1 MDNSMTEL
9 GSRADGVLRE
19 YGIFSEEGLVAIP
32 DSLSYAE
39 AATLPCAALTAWN
52 CLFGARRL
60 LPGDTVVTQGTGG
73 VSIFAAQFA
82 LAAGAQVISTTSSAA
97 KGKRL
102 KELGVHHVINYVE
115 DPNWGET
122 AKKLSLDGRGADCII
137 EIGGPSTMGQSF
149 KAAALD
155 GEIAVVGSR
164 GGKGEGDTSL
174 ANARSLTCRI
184 RRILVGSR
192 LQFEQMNRAVEV
204 NGIKPVIDGKLFK
217 FEEAESALRYL
228 SEGRAFGKV
237 VVEI

>member
-1 MDNSMTEL
+1 MGEVQTASLRLADL
-9 GSRADGVLRE
+9 ARQAGSREMV
-19 YGIFSEEGLVAIP
+19 
-32 DSLSYAE
+32 
-39 AATLPCAALTAWN
+39 
-52 CLFGARRL
+52 
-60 LPGDTVVTQGTGG
+60 
-73 VSIFAAQFA
+73 
-82 LAAGAQVISTTSSAA
+82 
-97 KGKRL
+97 
-102 KELGVHHVINYVE
+102 
-115 DPNWGET
+115 
-122 AKKLSLDGRGADCII
+122 
-137 EIGGPSTMGQSF
+137 
-149 KAAALD
+149 LD